1 MNFLDTERETL
12 ERLLPGLDAALAAL
26 PLMEME
32 RAGNPAIAIFREL
45 GGPGLLV
52 PEAFGGSGA
61 TPLQALRAQRAIGAR
76 SPSLAVASNMH
87 HLTIA
92 SLIEVE
98 PDNPGLERQL
108 LEEVA
113 TRKLYIASGFAEGRP
128 GGSIQTS
135 NLKMTPCEGGF
146 LVNGSKRPCS
156 LSRSMDLLAISV
168 PPPDGMDAGLAA
180 AIIPADTPGVATRPF
195 WTSPIL
201 AGAESD
207 EIVLTDAFVPTD
219 AVMALGG
226 SGRSDAVQ
234 DRGFLW
240 FELLIAGAY
249 VGVASRLVEA
259 VLAGER
265 AKAADRVAL
274 AVELEGAMAA
284 LEGVARAM
292 EAGDRRNRDLA
303 RMMLV
308 RYAVQGAIERATNL
322 AVEALGGIAFITSP
336 DVGYLLAA
344 SRGLSLHP
352 PARGA
357 ATERLAAHLAGAQF
371 VVD

>member
-1 MNFLDTERETL
+1 MTFLDAERDTMEA
-12 ERLLPGLDAALAAL
+12 LLPGLDAALAAF

-32 RAGNPAIAIFREL
+32 RPGNPAIGVFRRF

-52 PEAFGGSGA
+52 PKAFGGSGA
-61 TPLQALRAQRAIGAR
+61 TPLEALRAQRAIGAR
-76 SPSLAVASNMH
+76 APSLAVATNMH

-92 SLIEVE
+92 SLIEVD
-98 PDNPGLERQL
+98 PDNPGVERDL
-108 LEEVA
+108 LEKVA
-113 TRKLYIASGFAEGRP
+113 TEQLYIASGFAEGRP

-135 NLKMTPCEGGF
+135 ALRMTPCPGGF

-156 LSRSMDLLAISV
+156 LSRSMDLLAISM
-168 PPPDGMDAGLAA
+168 PPPAGMDAGLAA
-180 AIIPADTPGVATRPF
+180 AIVPADTPGVAWRAF

-207 EIVLTDAFVPTD
+207 EIVLSDVFVPAD
-219 AVMALGG
+219 AIMPLGG
-226 SGRSDAVQ
+226 SGRSNAVQ

-249 VGVASRLVEA
+249 VGIASRLVET
-259 VLAGER
+259 VLTSGR
-265 AKAADRVAL
+265 ATTADRVRL
-274 AVELEGAMAA
+274 ATELEGAMAA

-292 EAGDRRNRDLA
+292 QAGERRNRDLG

-308 RYAVQGAIERATNL
+308 RYAVQGAIERATDL
-322 AVEALGGIAFITSP
+322 AVEVLGGFAFITAA

-344 SRGLSLHP
+344 SRGLGLHP
-352 PARGA
+352 PSRA
-357 ATERLAAHLAGAQF
+357 AAGERLAAHLSGAEF